1 MAPKIVTD
9 STSDLTPE
17 VAQELGIAVVPLYV
31 HFGSEAYRDGVDL
44 TTQDFYHRLAS
55 ANPLPKTAV
64 ASPAT
69 YAQVYD
75 SLAEETD
82 EILVIA
88 LSSKLSTVYEVELQ
102 AVELMK
108 RECRVEVVDSQ
119 AGAMALGLINIAA
132 AKAAKA
138 GADLDDLLDITRRNI
153 SRSKICFAFDTLE
166 YLRRGGRI
174 GVAQAFLGSLL
185 KVNPVL
191 TLKDG
196 EAYPMAKPRSRS
208 KAIDYLY
215 NFALGFSNI
224 EEMAVEDATTPDEA
238 EILVERLA
246 SKFPRER
253 IHRAKVTPVIGTH
266 VGPRVLGVT
275 VLGDR

>member
-9 STSDLTPE
+9 STSDITPE
-17 VAQELGIAVVPLYV
+17 VARDLGIAVVPLYV

-44 TTQDFYHRLAS
+44 TTQDFYRRLETS
-55 ANPLPKTAV
+55 NPLPTTAV
-64 ASPAT
+64 PSPAT

-82 EILVIA
+82 EILVVA
-88 LSSKLSTVYEVELQ
+88 LSSKLSTVHEIELQ
-102 AVELMK
+102 AIELMK
-108 RECRVEVVDSQ
+108 KKCRVEVVDSQ
-119 AGAMALGLINIAA
+119 AGAMALGLIAIAA
-132 AKAAKA
+132 AKAALA
-138 GADLDDLLDITRRNI
+138 GASLDELLDLTRRNI

-174 GVAQAFLGSLL
+174 GKGQAFLGSLL

-196 EAYPMAKPRSRS
+196 EAYPLAKPRSRM
-208 KAIDYLY
+208 KAIDYLC
-215 NFALGFSNI
+215 NFALSFSNI
-224 EEMAVEDATTPDEA
+224 EEMAIEDATTPDEA

-246 SKFPRER
+246 PRFPRER
-253 IHRAKVTPVIGTH
+253 IYRATVTPVIGTH
-266 VGPRVLGVT
+266 VGPRVLDVT

>member
-108 RECRVEVVDSQ
+108 RKCRVEVVDSQ

-138 GADLDDLLDITRRNI
+138 GAGLDELLDVTRRNI

-174 GVAQAFLGSLL
+174 GAAQAFLGSLL

-191 TLKDG
+191 TLRDG
-196 EAYPMAKPRSRS
+196 AAYPMAKPRSRT

-215 NFALGFSNI
+215 NFGLGFSNI

-246 SKFPRER
+246 SRFPRER
-253 IHRAKVTPVIGTH
+253 IHRAKVTPVRGTH

>member
-9 STSDLTPE
+9 STSDITPK
-17 VAQELGIAVVPLYV
+17 VARDLGIAVVPLYV
-31 HFGSEAYRDGVDL
+31 HFGSESYRDGVDL
-44 TTQDFYHRLAS
+44 TTQDFYRRLETS
-55 ANPLPKTAV
+55 NPLPTTAV
-64 ASPAT
+64 PSPAT

-82 EILVIA
+82 EILVVA
-88 LSSKLSTVYEVELQ
+88 LSSKLSTVHEIELQ
-102 AVELMK
+102 ARELMK
-108 RECRVEVVDSQ
+108 KKCRVEVVDSQ
-119 AGAMALGLINIAA
+119 AGAMALGLIAIAA
-132 AKAAKA
+132 AKAAQA
-138 GADLDDLLDITRRNI
+138 GASLDELLELTRRNI

-174 GVAQAFLGSLL
+174 GKGQAFLGSLL

-196 EAYPMAKPRSRS
+196 EAYPLAKPRSRT
-208 KAIDYLY
+208 KAIDYLC
-215 NFALGFSNI
+215 NFALSFSNI
-224 EEMAVEDATTPDEA
+224 EEMAVEDATTPEEA

-246 SKFPRER
+246 PKFPRGR
-253 IHRAKVTPVIGTH
+253 IYRATVTPVIGTH
-266 VGPRVLGVT
+266 VGPRVLDVT